1 MLIKQPPFPHNKI
14 FIFRFTKAS
23 YYRNVSYSSLGENVL
38 KIGYNLP
45 LGILADYKRRVK
57 KVSLEGN
64 IIFDKVLVL
73 ANPVN
78 NCLKHKQWYFVQKMC
93 SLCHFYLTIS
103 SVVFR
108 TTGPGSPMPWLT
120 DATLWTG
127 NIPLLRLSPWSRC
140 YPGWTQR
147 PLWTSKDGVFLTPS
161 HASWWKHCSPVWW
174 RPFSN
179 LGTNR

>member
-14 FIFRFTKAS
+14 FIFRITKAS

-45 LGILADYKRRVK
+45 LGILADYKRRVR

-78 NCLKHKQWYFVQKMC
+78 NCFKHKQCYFCPKMC
-93 SLCHFYLTIS
+93 FIVDKLIS
-103 SVVFR
+103 ISYNIRFSGLQKPL
-108 TTGPGSPMPWLT
+108 GPAHQRL
-120 DATLWTG
+120 LWTG
-127 NIPLLRLSPWSRC
+127 IIPLLRLSSWSIVTPADHSV
-140 YPGWTQR
+140 PGGR
-147 PLWTSKDGVFLTPS
+147 PRLVSS
-161 HASWWKHCSPVWW
+161 
-174 RPFSN
+174 
-179 LGTNR
+179 

>member
-14 FIFRFTKAS
+14 FIFRITKAS

-45 LGILADYKRRVK
+45 LGILADYKRRVR

-78 NCLKHKQWYFVQKMC
+78 NCFKHKQCYFVQKMC
-93 SLCHFYLTIS
+93 SLSHSFYLTIS
-103 SVVFR
+103 SCFVFR
-108 TTGPGSPMPWLT
+108 TTGPGSPMPCCEREYPTAAAVSLVSLLPRLNTTSPLDVQGRCLPNAFPRVLVEALLT
-120 DATLWTG
+120 CVVKTL
-127 NIPLLRLSPWSRC
+127 
-140 YPGWTQR
+140 
-147 PLWTSKDGVFLTPS
+147 
-161 HASWWKHCSPVWW
+161 
-174 RPFSN
+174 
-179 LGTNR
+179 

>member
-14 FIFRFTKAS
+14 FIFRITKAS

-78 NCLKHKQWYFVQKMC
+78 NCFKHKQCYFVQKMC
-93 SLCHFYLTIS
+93 FIVSFILSYNIF
-103 SVVFR
+103 VFCLQNHWA
-108 TTGPGSPMPWLT
+108 WLT
-120 DATLWTG
+120 DA
-127 NIPLLRLSPWSRC
+127 LL
-140 YPGWTQR
+140 
-147 PLWTSKDGVFLTPS
+147 
-161 HASWWKHCSPVWW
+161 
-174 RPFSN
+174 
-179 LGTNR
+179 

>member
-14 FIFRFTKAS
+14 FIFRITKAS

-78 NCLKHKQWYFVQKMC
+78 NCFKHKQCYFVQKMC
-93 SLCHFYLTIS
+93 SLSHSFYLTIS
-103 SVVFR
+103 SCLSSEPLGPAHRCLVVN
-108 TTGPGSPMPWLT
+108 
-120 DATLWTG
+120 G